1 MSSHAWDDDDH
12 LFASLKEA
20 LREAERVPPEFVQG
34 ARAAYAWHDL
44 DAELAALTYDS
55 SIAERR
61 PVSVMRTEDASLRA
75 LTYATRDLTIEVE
88 ITPDA
93 LLGQV
98 LPPQPGRATIHLPTG
113 PGGEARIDE
122 MGFFAVR
129 PVPGSS
135 FRLCCAT
142 TAGLTV
148 MTGLIAP

>member
-12 LFASLKEA
+12 LLASLKEA
-20 LREAERVPPEFVQG
+20 LREAEQVPPEFVEAG
-34 ARAAYAWHDL
+34 RAAFAWHDI

-55 SIAERR
+55 MLAERR
-61 PVSVMRTEDASLRA
+61 PASAMRAQDASLRA
-75 LTYATRDLTIEVE
+75 LTYATQDLTIEVE

-98 LPPQPGRATIHLPTG
+98 LPPQPGCATICLPTG
-113 PGGEARIDE
+113 QATEARIDE

-135 FRLCCAT
+135 FRLRCVT

>member
-1 MSSHAWDDDDH
+1 MNSHAWDDDDR
-12 LFASLKEA
+12 LFAALKEA
-20 LREAERVPPEFVQG
+20 LREAERVPPEFVEG
-34 ARAAYAWHDL
+34 ARAAFVWHDI

-55 SIAERR
+55 MLAERR
-61 PVSVMRTEDASLRA
+61 PASVMRAQDASLRA
-75 LTYATRDLTIEVE
+75 LTYATQDLTIEVE

-98 LPPQPGRATIHLPTG
+98 LPPQPGSATIHLPTG
-113 PGGEARIDE
+113 PGAETRIDE

-135 FRLCCAT
+135 FRLCCVT